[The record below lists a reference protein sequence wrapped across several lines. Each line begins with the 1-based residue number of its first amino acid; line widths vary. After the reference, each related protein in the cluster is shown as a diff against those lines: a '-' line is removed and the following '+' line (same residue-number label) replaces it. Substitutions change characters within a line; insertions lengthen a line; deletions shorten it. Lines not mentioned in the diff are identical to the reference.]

1 MSNTTDKFQ
10 GSLELK
16 IHVNINDNMFAKADK
31 GEIQIKQSHQMKEN
45 SIEFLKPFDINS
57 TKKIAR
63 NDNSVN

>member
-1 MSNTTDKFQ
+1 MNNSTDKFQ

-16 IHVNINDNMFAKADK
+16 IHVNINDNMFAKADI

-45 SIEFLKPFDINS
+45 SIEFLKPFDINL
-57 TKKIAR
+57 TKEIAR